1 MTATLLVLPL
11 TLAPVQAQGPQFNF
25 TWTFDVQ
32 SPLPPQIKA
41 LVTIHPSSG
50 TWSQTMM
57 SYHSTTM
64 SGFQASDVSGKLLWA
79 HTNSNGWDNYTIFF
93 PNQEGDGYT
102 FEISFLDTGLVNSSG
117 SSVTFD
123 WSWGGTD
130 TSLPQKV
137 DVILPSGYDVTR
149 VISNSNRIR
158 YSRCSIN
165 RRIQIEFAGS
175 APAKGYF
182 SWTLYAARTS
192 ASLPAECT
200 ISPSMVPITITITM
214 VPNHIIMTPFPAVT
228 ITVDGTSM
236 QTGPEG
242 DAKFTVYVAQQTHS
256 IQVPKDIEEGPG
268 KRAIFQSW
276 NDGNTQNARV
286 IVVTNSPVT
295 LTATY
300 KTQYYLEL
308 RSQLGTTSGN
318 GWYDEGSSASYS
330 LSATSFPLD
339 GLLGVMGGKTV
350 FEGWYES
357 GRLVSSSKTDSIVMA
372 GTHVLTA
379 SMRTDNT
386 APTIVS
392 FLAIGLAILGIWLST
407 RNRMHD
413 LTKKNSH
420 QPPPSRYDMYL
431 SRLEKLY
438 LSGQISAT
446 TYDRLK
452 REYMQEKASD

>member
-11 TLAPVQAQGPQFNF
+11 TLAPVHAQGPQFNF

-32 SPLPPQIKA
+32 SPSHAQIKA
-41 LVTIHPSSG
+41 IVTIHPSSG

-57 SYHSTTM
+57 SYYSTTM
-64 SGFQASDVSGKLLWA
+64 SGFQASDASGKLLLA
-79 HTNSNGWDNYTIFF
+79 HVKSNGWDNYTVYF
-93 PNQEGDGYT
+93 PNQEDDGYT

-117 SSVTFD
+117 SSVTLD
-123 WSWGGTD
+123 WGWGGTD
-130 TSLPQKV
+130 TSVSQKV
-137 DVILPSGYDVTR
+137 DVILPSSYDVAR
-149 VISNSNRIR
+149 VISNGNSIR

-165 RRIQIEFAGS
+165 RRIQIGFTGS

-182 SWTLYAARTS
+182 SWTLYAARTT
-192 ASLPAECT
+192 ASPPAECT
-200 ISPSMVPITITITM
+200 ISPSMVPIT
-214 VPNHIIMTPFPAVT
+214 VMTPLAGVT
-228 ITVDGTSM
+228 ITVDGTSV
-236 QTGPEG
+236 QTGPDG
-242 DAKFTVYVAQQTHS
+242 DAQFTVYAAQQTHS
-256 IQVPKDIEEGPG
+256 IQVPNDVEQGPG

-276 NDGNTQNARV
+276 NDGNTQNARA

-308 RSQLGTTSGN
+308 GSQLGTTSGN

-339 GLLGVMGGKTV
+339 GLLGVMGGKTT
-350 FEGWYES
+350 FEGWYEN

-379 SMRTDNT
+379 SWRTDNT

-392 FLAIGLAILGIWLST
+392 FLAVGLAILGIWLST

-413 LTKKNSH
+413 HTKKNSY
-420 QPPPSRYDMYL
+420 QPLLSRYDMYL

-438 LSGQISAT
+438 LSGQISVT

-452 REYMQEKASD
+452 REYMQENASD

>member
-1 MTATLLVLPL
+1 
-11 TLAPVQAQGPQFNF
+11 
-25 TWTFDVQ
+25 
-32 SPLPPQIKA
+32 
-41 LVTIHPSSG
+41 
-50 TWSQTMM
+50 MM
-57 SYHSTTM
+57 SYYSTTM
-64 SGFQASDVSGKLLWA
+64 SGFQASDASGKLLWA
-79 HTNSNGWDNYTIFF
+79 HVKSNGWDNYTVYF

-117 SSVTFD
+117 SSVTLD
-123 WSWGGTD
+123 WGWGGTD
-130 TSLPQKV
+130 TSVPQKV
-137 DVILPSGYDVTR
+137 DVILPSGYDVAR
-149 VISNSNRIR
+149 VMSNGNRIR
-158 YSRCSIN
+158 YSRCSFN
-165 RRIQIEFAGS
+165 RRIQVEFTGS

-182 SWTLYAARTS
+182 SWTLYAARTT

-200 ISPSMVPITITITM
+200 ISPSMVPITI
-214 VPNHIIMTPFPAVT
+214 MTPFAGVT

-236 QTGPEG
+236 QTGPDG
-242 DAKFTVYVAQQTHS
+242 DAKFTVYAAQQTHS
-256 IQVPKDIEEGPG
+256 IQVPNDIEQGPG

-286 IVVTNSPVT
+286 IVVANSPVT
-295 LTATY
+295 LMATY

-330 LSATSFPLD
+330 LFATSFPPD

-379 SMRTDNT
+379 SWRTDNT
-386 APTIVS
+386 APTIAS
-392 FLAIGLAILGIWLST
+392 FLAVGLVILGIWLST
-407 RNRMHD
+407 RNRMRD
-413 LTKKNSH
+413 LKKENSY
-420 QPPPSRYDMYL
+420 QPLPSRYDMYL

-438 LSGQISAT
+438 LSGQISVT

-452 REYMQEKASD
+452 REYMQEKASN